1 MQTYLLAAAVIAVVV
16 GIVHSAL
23 GEFLIFRKLRSVGL
37 VPTEPASPLQ
47 SRHIRILWATW
58 HLASVFGFAL
68 AAILFALSNSA
79 APQSFSIS
87 RIARVTAGCDKN
99 TASAARMALPC
110 IATAARQRS
119 GVSRSAMGGN
129 SRQNLVE
136 SFMGRCLL
144 YNKNA

>member
-47 SRHIRILWATW
+47 SRNIRILWATW
-58 HLASVFGFAL
+58 HLASVFGFTL

-79 APQSFSIS
+79 APQS
-87 RIARVTAGCDKN
+87 
-99 TASAARMALPC
+99 SAILNALIFAFVGGAALVL
-110 IATAARQRS
+110 IATKGKHPGWVGLLTVAILTY
-119 GVSRSAMGGN
+119 MG
-129 SRQNLVE
+129 S
-136 SFMGRCLL
+136 SS
-144 YNKNA
+144 